1 MNNDLAYTIKIILV
15 VIFMVLLI
23 NKFVYLYD
31 DIYNNEGF
39 EGDNQIETFFMTGNS
54 SLQTKQEVY
63 TELLKRASD
72 VLDEMNISWFL
83 SSGTCLGYFRE
94 GKFIDHDYDI
104 DIGIFAEDYTDEIIR
119 RLTKKG
125 IILYRVL
132 GDPVNGMELSFVM
145 PGTKLKR
152 RAKIDIFLHYITPDK
167 KNIFW
172 ITYKAPEFTDKIKY
186 QVPMFSIKKTEF
198 VGLDVG
204 VPDDTLTYI
213 ESHYGNDWNIP
224 KKPGKGYFY
233 ATSPVSIVKD

>member
-104 DIGIFAEDYTDEIIR
+104 DIGIFAEDYTDEI
-119 RLTKKG
+119 
-125 IILYRVL
+125 
-132 GDPVNGMELSFVM
+132 
-145 PGTKLKR
+145 
-152 RAKIDIFLHYITPDK
+152 
-167 KNIFW
+167 
-172 ITYKAPEFTDKIKY
+172 
-186 QVPMFSIKKTEF
+186 
-198 VGLDVG
+198 
-204 VPDDTLTYI
+204 
-213 ESHYGNDWNIP
+213 
-224 KKPGKGYFY
+224 
-233 ATSPVSIVKD
+233 